1 MTLLGQISKVLHGR
15 VGLFAIS
22 SAVALILAGCAGPTT
37 RTAKPTLHVPSG
49 AATETAAISD
59 HAQPAKEDDPAQQTA
74 GNDRP
79 APGDVTAGDDEET
92 GWTRG
97 QKTLMLNAGA
107 AAALTAWGIYKWDY
121 GQQAPKASSEGWFGQ
136 DDKEGGADKL
146 GHFWSSYAVSHL
158 FASIYESWDYTE
170 DEATTYGALSSLGFH
185 TLMEVGDSFSGFGF
199 SYEDMI
205 VNVAGAGAGYL
216 LRAYPRVG
224 EKIDIRIE
232 YAPSL
237 SGNNSTDVFTDYE
250 HQKFVVAVKGEGFEG
265 LRGSIFEYLEFQ
277 AGYYARG
284 YDDFVRGGPE
294 TRRRTLYWGLGLN
307 VGRAISHFWDT
318 ALFDYFQLP
327 GTYIPFEVELDD

>member
-1 MTLLGQISKVLHGR
+1 MALLEQISKVLDGR
-15 VGLFAIS
+15 VRFLAIS

-37 RTAKPTLHVPSG
+37 RTAEPTLHIPNG
-49 AATETAAISD
+49 AANETAAISD
-59 HAQPAKEDDPAQQTA
+59 SVQPATEDDPAHRTA
-74 GNDRP
+74 DNDRP
-79 APGDVTAGDDEET
+79 ALSGNAAGDDEEI

-107 AAALTAWGIYKWDY
+107 ATALIAWGVAKWDY
-121 GQQAPKASSEGWFGQ
+121 GQQSPKASSEGWFGR

-146 GHFWSSYAVSHL
+146 GHLWSSYALSHL

-170 DEATTYGALSSLGFH
+170 DEATTYGALSSLGFQ
-185 TLMEVGDSFSGFGF
+185 TLTEVGDSFSGFGF

-205 VNVAGAGAGYL
+205 MNVAGASAGYL
-216 LRAYPRVG
+216 LRAYPHVG

-237 SGNNSTDVFTDYE
+237 NGNNSTDVFTDYE
-250 HQKFVVAVKGEGFEG
+250 HQKFVVAVKGDGFEG

-277 AGYYARG
+277 TGYYTRG
-284 YDDFVRGGPE
+284 YDKFVRGGPE
-294 TRRRTLYWGLGLN
+294 TRRRTFYWGLGLN

-318 ALFDYFQLP
+318 ALFDYFQVP
-327 GTYIPFEVELDD
+327 GTYIPFEVKLDE